1 MEMMKK
7 NIYVIMTAWLVMSV
21 FVSCD
26 IETSDNGDLD
36 GFWHLDRVDTLST
49 GGRAD
54 LSNKYIFWSVQK
66 DLINTVDR
74 HDSAGDYLFRFEH
87 KGKTLRLYDPH
98 VNDRMNGDPA
108 VEDPAVLNPFGVNAL
123 DETFKVD
130 RLSGSKMELSTDKL
144 KLSFTKL

>member
-1 MEMMKK
+1 MKMNKK
-7 NIYVIMTAWLVMSV
+7 NIYMTMVAWLIMAV
-21 FVSCD
+21 FASCD

-49 GGRAD
+49 GGRTD

-123 DETFKVD
+123 DETFNVNK
-130 RLSGSKMELSTDKL
+130 LTGSKMVLSTDEL

>member
-1 MEMMKK
+1 M
-7 NIYVIMTAWLVMSV
+7 VAWLIMAV
-21 FVSCD
+21 FASCD

-74 HDSAGDYLFRFEH
+74 HDSASDYLFRFEH

-123 DETFKVD
+123 DETFNVNK
-130 RLSGSKMELSTDKL
+130 LTGSKMVLSTDEL